1 MLWSNGRCSPQILHL
16 CCALQE
22 LVVVHPL
29 LLSNVLPKTLNK
41 PAEGFSS
48 GLSLRSAMQIGAM
61 ALYDVYLGG
70 SGEDEISEGDRSF
83 PAAAWKLLRSRK
95 AARLACLALALFAYV
110 KLRSWVAGDQL
121 VRIYR
126 KV

>member
-1 MLWSNGRCSPQILHL
+1 
-16 CCALQE
+16 
-22 LVVVHPL
+22 
-29 LLSNVLPKTLNK
+29 
-41 PAEGFSS
+41 
-48 GLSLRSAMQIGAM
+48 M
-61 ALYDVYLGG
+61 ALYDVYLGAF
-70 SGEDEISEGDRSF
+70 GEDEGSEADRSF

-95 AARLACLALALFAYV
+95 AARLVALALALLSYV